1 MIVLIVLGLIVSV
14 LGVVGCILPIL
25 PGPPLSFIALI
36 LLSIAKDWEPFS
48 PTFLIIM
55 AGLTVLVIVLD
66 YIVPFAGAKKY
77 GATKL
82 GIWGSVI
89 GMIIGILFFPPWG
102 ILIGAFVGAIFGEI
116 LMGKKAPS
124 ALRAGW
130 GVFIGTIIGTGLKM
144 AVSIVMLFYYIKEM
158 F

>member
-1 MIVLIVLGLIVSV
+1 
-14 LGVVGCILPIL
+14 
-25 PGPPLSFIALI
+25 
-36 LLSIAKDWEPFS
+36 
-48 PTFLIIM
+48 
-55 AGLTVLVIVLD
+55 
-66 YIVPFAGAKKY
+66 
-77 GATKL
+77 L

-102 ILIGAFVGAIFGEI
+102 ILIGAFAGAILGEI

-130 GVFIGTIIGTGLKM
+130 GVFIGTIVGTGLKM